1 MNAGLKTLLEKSG
14 CSCVIAN
21 GGAVRQFHQRGV
33 ADLLRLLH
41 EEPEFLRGAEIAD
54 KVVGKG
60 AAALM
65 ISGGIK
71 EIYAAVLSQKAADLL
86 SRYGIPC
93 SYGKLTDGIINR
105 QGTGPCPVESLCS
118 DCDTAEECLPLIENF
133 VSSLN
138 NK

>member
-1 MNAGLKTLLEKSG
+1 MNAGLKTLLEESG

-21 GGAVRQFHQRGV
+21 GGVVRQFHRRGV
-33 ADLLRLLH
+33 ADLLGLLH
-41 EEPEFLRGAEIAD
+41 DEPEFLRGAKIAD

-65 ISGGIK
+65 ILGGIK
-71 EIYAAVLSQKAADLL
+71 EIYAAVLSKKASELL
-86 SRYGIPC
+86 SLYPVEYSCG
-93 SYGKLTDGIINR
+93 TMVDGIINR
-105 QGTGPCPVESLCS
+105 QGTGPCPVEALCAECS
-118 DCDTAEECLPLIENF
+118 TAEECLPLIEKF